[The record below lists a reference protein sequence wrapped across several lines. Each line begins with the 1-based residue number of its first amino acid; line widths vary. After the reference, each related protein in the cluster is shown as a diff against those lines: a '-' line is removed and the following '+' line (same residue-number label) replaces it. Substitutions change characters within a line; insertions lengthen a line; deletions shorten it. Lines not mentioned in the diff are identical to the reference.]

1 MSGDKRCNMTVDSK
15 FLKVSHITI
24 MYKRVSKQLLN
35 LNHSKATGF
44 DGLKYRL
51 LKEFIKEIVPILT
64 IFFFLQKSIS
74 TGAISYDWETACIE
88 SKYLK

>member
-64 IFFFLQKSIS
+64 KKKF
-74 TGAISYDWETACIE
+74 
-88 SKYLK
+88 SKNLYVLEPYPTIGKQHVLSQNI

>member
-44 DGLKYRL
+44 DGL
-51 LKEFIKEIVPILT
+51 IKEIVPILT

>member
-35 LNHSKATGF
+35 INHSKATGF
-44 DGLKYRL
+44 DGL
-51 LKEFIKEIVPILT
+51 IKEIVPIFSKNLLVLEPYPT
-64 IFFFLQKSIS
+64 IGKQHVLSQNI
-74 TGAISYDWETACIE
+74 
-88 SKYLK
+88 

>member
-51 LKEFIKEIVPILT
+51 LKEFIKGQFEMIDFALHTQAMI
-64 IFFFLQKSIS
+64 
-74 TGAISYDWETACIE
+74 
-88 SKYLK
+88 

>member
-64 IFFFLQKSIS
+64 KKNF
-74 TGAISYDWETACIE
+74 
-88 SKYLK
+88 SKNL

>member
-51 LKEFIKEIVPILT
+51 LQRTYKGNCPYFNK
-64 IFFFLQKSIS
+64 FFF
-74 TGAISYDWETACIE
+74 
-88 SKYLK
+88 SKNL